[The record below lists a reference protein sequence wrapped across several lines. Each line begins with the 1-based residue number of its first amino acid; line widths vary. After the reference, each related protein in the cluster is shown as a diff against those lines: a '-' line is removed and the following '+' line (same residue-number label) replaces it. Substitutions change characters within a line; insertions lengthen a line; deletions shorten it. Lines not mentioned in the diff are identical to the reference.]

1 MDENELIPLSSDTQ
15 ILPPAHKNRRSQS
28 VLDLEQVDAFG
39 QLRAVWDILLKH
51 QWLIL
56 ATTCVLT
63 VLVAIYSFKIKPV
76 YQATARIDVEA
87 ELPLLQTLNDLF
99 RAGDADSSFLS
110 TQVAILQSDNLAW
123 ETMQQLGF
131 DQQKSTGPSQPRGQI
146 LGTPPAMKNAMV
158 GAFKGP
164 LRVEQ
169 PKESRMV
176 LVSYESTDPRQ
187 AALVVNTLVKNYIER
202 NFRTKYDAT
211 RQATGWMEERLDELK
226 LKVEK
231 SQQAMVAYERQNNIV
246 NIGEKQTVVE
256 ARFEDMS
263 KDLSQ
268 AQSER
273 LTKESLYKMV
283 MSNDAQVDFIQGGG
297 GQGKGQGNGQDNGQ
311 GGLLIGLEGKELDL
325 REEYSEAV
333 AQYGPTYPKALKLQD
348 QIKDVEALLQRE
360 RKRMVENIHYDYLAA
375 LQRERFLAAAVSQ
388 QKTQVDRVNQ
398 LLIDHNLL
406 KQEFQSNQQLYDSL
420 LQHLKDAT
428 VSAGLRATNIHIIYE
443 APIPSSPVRPNKV
456 RNIEFGLMAGLIL
469 GIAFALTQEAL
480 DNSIK
485 NAQEM
490 EKLTGLPTLAIIP
503 MGQASPSRRSRQL
516 RGTGANGANGTAPAT
531 VVEMLV
537 LRKPGAAISEAF
549 RALRTSVLLST
560 AEHPPQVLLITSSQP
575 SEGKTSTSLNLAAAL
590 AQKGSRVL
598 LVDSDL
604 RRPGLAKAL
613 NLPNTKGL
621 SGILTGAYEFD
632 DTLAQKVEGLEGLFL
647 LSSGPRPPNPAELLC
662 SMKMEQLLAR
672 LRQGFDHVIID
683 SPPILPITDATILSS
698 LVDGVIMVVESDAT
712 SRAALHRA
720 CRVMEHS
727 GGKILGTV
735 FNKVDARRD
744 GYYGYRYYHGYYSYQ
759 YKAYYDR
766 DKDDKDNDQSAA

>member
-283 MSNDAQVDFIQGGG
+283 MSNDAQVDFIQSG

>member
-1 MDENELIPLSSDTQ
+1 MPENQLIPLRSDPLVPPSSRNNH
-15 ILPPAHKNRRSQS
+15 PSQF
-28 VLDLEQVDAFG
+28 VVDLEQVDAFG

-56 ATTCVLT
+56 ATTLVLT
-63 VLVAIYSFKIKPV
+63 VLVTVYTFKIKPV
-76 YQATARIDVEA
+76 YQATARVDVEA
-87 ELPLLQTLNDLF
+87 EVPLIQTLNDLF
-99 RAGDADSSFLS
+99 RTGEADDSFLA
-110 TQVAILQSDNLAW
+110 TQIAILQSDNLAW
-123 ETMQQLGF
+123 ETIEQLGL
-131 DQQKSTGPSQPRGQI
+131 DQSEKSAGISQPGSQAI
-146 LGTPPAMKNAMV
+146 SPATKNAIV
-158 GAFKGP
+158 GAFKRP
-164 LRVEQ
+164 LRVER
-169 PKESRMV
+169 PKDSRMV

-187 AALVVNTLVKNYIER
+187 AALVVNSLVKNYIEK

-231 SQQAMVAYERQNNIV
+231 SQAAMVAYERQNNIV

-283 MSNDAQVDFIQGGG
+283 KSNDAQVDFIPGSGLGNGGN
-297 GQGKGQGNGQDNGQ
+297 GQGKGQSNGQGNGQDNGQ
-311 GGLLIGLEGKELDL
+311 AGLLMGLEEKELDL
-325 REEYSEAV
+325 KEQYSEAV

-348 QIKDVEALLQRE
+348 QIKDVGSLLQAE
-360 RKRMVENIHYDYLAA
+360 RKRMVENIRYDYVAA
-375 LQRERFLAAAVSQ
+375 MQREQFLAAAVSQ
-388 QKTQVDRVNQ
+388 QKVQVDKVNQ

-406 KQEFQSNQQLYDSL
+406 KREFESNQQLYDSL

-428 VSAGLRATNIHIIYE
+428 VSAGLKATNIHVIDD
-443 APIPSSPVRPNKV
+443 APLPSYPVRPNRP

-469 GIAFALTQEAL
+469 GIVFAFTKEAL

-485 NAQEM
+485 SAQEM
-490 EKLTGLPTLAIIP
+490 EKLTGLPTLAIVP
-503 MGQASPSRRSRQL
+503 MGQPSMRRRSSLLQ
-516 RGTGANGANGTAPAT
+516 GTSGNT
-531 VVEMLV
+531 VEMSV
-537 LRKPGAAISEAF
+537 LKKPGAAISEAF

-560 AEHPPQVLLITSSQP
+560 AERPPRVLLITSSQP
-575 SEGKTSTSLNLAAAL
+575 SEGKTATSLNLAATL

-598 LVDSDL
+598 LLDSDM
-604 RRPGLAKAL
+604 RRPELARAL
-613 NLPNTKGL
+613 NLSNSRGL
-621 SGILTGAYEFD
+621 SGILTGAYEFE
-632 DTLAQKVEGLEGLFL
+632 DTLLQKVEGAESLFL
-647 LSSGPRPPNPAELLC
+647 LSTGPRPPNPAELLC
-662 SMKMEQLLAR
+662 SMKMEQLLAQ

-720 CRVMEHS
+720 CRVMEQS

-735 FNKVDARRD
+735 FNKVDIRRD

-759 YKAYYDR
+759 YKAYYDH
-766 DKDDKDNDQSAA
+766 DHDDKSVA

>member
-1 MDENELIPLSSDTQ
+1 MAENELLPLSPDPL

-28 VLDLEQVDAFG
+28 ILDLEQVDAFG
-39 QLRAVWDILLKH
+39 QLRAIWDILLKH

-56 ATTCVLT
+56 ATACVLT
-63 VLVAIYSFKIKPV
+63 VLVAIYSFKLKPIF
-76 YQATARIDVEA
+76 QATARIDVEA
-87 ELPLLQTLNDLF
+87 EVPLLQTLNDLF
-99 RAGDADSSFLS
+99 RAGEADDSFLA

-123 ETMQQLGF
+123 ETMQQLGLG
-131 DQQKSTGPSQPRGQI
+131 QLEKSTGPSQPQGQNA
-146 LGTPPAMKNAMV
+146 GTLAKKNAMV
-158 GAFKGP
+158 AAFKGP
-164 LRVEQ
+164 LRVER
-169 PKESRMV
+169 PKDSRMV
-176 LVSYESTDPRQ
+176 LVSYESSDPRQ

-211 RQATGWMEERLDELK
+211 RQATGWMEDRLDELK

-283 MSNDAQVDFIQGGG
+283 MSNDAQVDFIQTG
-297 GQGKGQGNGQDNGQ
+297 GQAKGQGNGQDNGQ

-348 QIKDVEALLQRE
+348 QIKDIEALLQRE
-360 RKRMVENIHYDYLAA
+360 RKHMVENIHYDYLAA

-428 VSAGLRATNIHIIYE
+428 VSAGLRATNIHIIDE
-443 APIPSSPVRPNKV
+443 APIPSSPVRPNKL

-503 MGQASPSRRSRQL
+503 MGQASPSRHSRQL
-516 RGTGANGANGTAPAT
+516 RGTGANGANSTVPPT

-632 DTLAQKVEGLEGLFL
+632 DTLPQKVEGLEGLSL

-662 SMKMEQLLAR
+662 SMKMAQLLAR